1 MSPRLSG
8 VFIALLCVSS
18 VAVMPVSAAEA
29 GWGAAKCG
37 AEPVA
42 PVVHVGSVAQYND
55 SVDRVTAYEKQA
67 RAYNACVVAAANR
80 AETAISDDARN
91 RIAEVHK
98 GSTAV
103 QSRIA
108 TNFQKLS
115 AVLANAGKH
124 FAAK

>member
-8 VFIALLCVSS
+8 AAIALLCVSGVFVTPVWAADS
-18 VAVMPVSAAEA
+18 V
-29 GWGAAKCG
+29 WGAAKCG
-37 AEPVA
+37 AEPSA
-42 PVVHVGSVAQYND
+42 PAVHVSNIAQYNE

-67 RAYNACVVAAANR
+67 RAYNACVVASANR
-80 AETAISDDARN
+80 AETAISEEARN

-115 AVLANAGKH
+115 AVLATAGKH

>member
-8 VFIALLCVSS
+8 ALVALLCVSYAS
-18 VAVMPVSAAEA
+18 TAPARAADA
-29 GWGAAKCG
+29 DWGAAKCG
-37 AEPVA
+37 AEPAA
-42 PVVHVGSVAQYND
+42 PALRVGNVTQYNE

-67 RAYNACVVAAANR
+67 RTYNACVVAAANR
-80 AETAISDDARN
+80 AETAISDDARA

-108 TNFQKLS
+108 ANFQKLS
-115 AVLANAGKH
+115 GVLATAGKH